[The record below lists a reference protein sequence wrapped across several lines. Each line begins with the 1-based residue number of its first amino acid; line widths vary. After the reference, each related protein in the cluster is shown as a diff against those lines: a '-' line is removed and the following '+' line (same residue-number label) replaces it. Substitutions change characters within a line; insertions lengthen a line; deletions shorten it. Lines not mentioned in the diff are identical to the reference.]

1 MGRGRGAGAWGM
13 GWGGGGQ
20 PGELFPFPT
29 LNLLESQGHTCRS
42 PTSTYIIK
50 ETVIITVFQDIMS
63 PFSSSREGLDLDAFL
78 TQFHRISS
86 ALTPQT
92 VNGGNRL
99 KEHSAVAWLL
109 TPCTWIAT

>member
-1 MGRGRGAGAWGM
+1 MEW
-13 GWGGGGQ
+13 GQ

-29 LNLLESQGHTCRS
+29 LNLLEGQGHTCRS

-50 ETVIITVFQDIMS
+50 QTTVIITVFWDIMS
-63 PFSSSREGLDLDAFL
+63 SFSSSLEGLDLGAFL
-78 TQFHRISS
+78 TQFHHISS
-86 ALTPQT
+86 PLTPQT

-99 KEHSAVAWLL
+99 NEHSAVAWLL